1 MKKKYPI
8 FYLFDIPV
16 EVILYAIV
24 VELGAKLDNFIFG
37 GYRAEG
43 VAGFEFPYLTVI
55 IFVIATVLLAAAI
68 IASIV
73 NFVRQTIKKRKKR
86 QAAKEATA
94 ISQGQE

>member
-8 FYLFDIPV
+8 IYLFEIPV
-16 EVILYAIV
+16 QVILYAIV
-24 VELGAKLDNFIFG
+24 VELGAMLDNFIFG

-55 IFVIATVLLAAAI
+55 IFVIATALLAAAI

-73 NFVRQTIKKRKKR
+73 NFIRHTIKKNKKR